1 VDGGGAEKDGE
12 MSFSLPLCFL
22 SVSALKNGDQ
32 KKLLFRGI
40 TSFLE
45 FQDSPGARKLV
56 QAAVGKIK
64 PETQAEV

>member
-1 VDGGGAEKDGE
+1 MEGPAGKDGG
-12 MSFSLPLCFL
+12 MSFSVPLCFL

-45 FQDSPGARKLV
+45 FQDPPGARKLV
-56 QAAVGKIK
+56 QASVGKIN
-64 PETQAEV
+64 P

>member
-1 VDGGGAEKDGE
+1 MQRWMEGAAEKDGG
-12 MSFSLPLCFL
+12 MSFSVLLCFL

-45 FQDSPGARKLV
+45 FQDPPGARKLV
-56 QAAVGKIK
+56 QASVGKIN
-64 PETQAEV
+64 P